1 LDYAKW
7 VILLPSCTLSNVRL
21 GKYVNLAVEAKN
33 VVDKM
38 RVGDKA
44 GANND
49 LLALYSA
56 LPLREDYKDNGR
68 EEYAEIFD
76 CVAHSR
82 KRKSPD
88 TEILNTKFRTLS
100 KPPPPKSAPARNVDP
115 ENDDDVF
122 GPTASRSGGR
132 NMGYD
137 GVFDDDEDDLTVND
151 SVSSGHIYR

>member
-33 VVDKM
+33 VVDKI
-38 RVGDKA
+38 RAGNKA

-76 CVAHSR
+76 RVAHSR
-82 KRKSPD
+82 KPKSPD

-100 KPPPPKSAPARNVDP
+100 KPLPPKGAPARNVDL
-115 ENDDDVF
+115 EDNDDVF
-122 GPTASRSGGR
+122 GPIASRSAGH
-132 NMGYD
+132 NIGYD
-137 GVFDDDEDDLTVND
+137 SIFDDDEDDLTVDD
-151 SVSSGHIYR
+151 SASSRPIYR